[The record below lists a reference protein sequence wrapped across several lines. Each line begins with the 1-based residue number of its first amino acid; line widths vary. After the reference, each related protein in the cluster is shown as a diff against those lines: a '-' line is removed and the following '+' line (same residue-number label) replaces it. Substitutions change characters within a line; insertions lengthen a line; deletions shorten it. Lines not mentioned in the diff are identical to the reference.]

1 MVANWQK
8 QARDMTLK
16 EQELLKEDHE
26 KIWAAISPVDTN
38 MATALKRN
46 LEVSAAAIAQV
57 QRYFL
62 FWCLHWS

>member
-1 MVANWQK
+1 
-8 QARDMTLK
+8 MTLK

-57 QRYFL
+57 QRHFL
-62 FWCLHWS
+62 FWCLRWS